1 MITVLTVVYFRQ
13 TTCPNSPSQHLGH
26 HQTFCCD
33 DVLTIW
39 CSLRRSWWGVP
50 SVLVYNFLFNHLFD
64 GILRNWSFGL
74 AKINK
79 YLLQMGVNLG
89 RDIIFFLKFFGLI
102 CVVYLIIWANWIYL
116 GNFLFN
122 LQLAKILEG
131 QILQLNFILFYFFF
145 RVVKNFFQGGPQPM

>member
-1 MITVLTVVYFRQ
+1 MFGSMQLDTYYKGHSKNFFFRVAIKK
-13 TTCPNSPSQHLGH
+13 LM
-26 HQTFCCD
+26 
-33 DVLTIW
+33 
-39 CSLRRSWWGVP
+39 RVP
-50 SVLVYNFLFNHLFD
+50 RVLVYNFLFNHLFD

-89 RDIIFFLKFFGLI
+89 RDMLFFLKFFGLI

-122 LQLAKILEG
+122 LQLAKILDG
-131 QILQLNFILFYFFF
+131 QILQLNFFFFF
-145 RVVKNFFQGGPQPM
+145 RVVNNFFQGGPQPM